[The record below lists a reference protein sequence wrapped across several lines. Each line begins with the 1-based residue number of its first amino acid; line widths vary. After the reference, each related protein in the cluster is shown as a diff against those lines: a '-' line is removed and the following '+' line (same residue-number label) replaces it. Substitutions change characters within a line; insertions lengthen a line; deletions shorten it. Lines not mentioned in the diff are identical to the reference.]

1 MTAKRIAVRGIEMV
15 VDDVGRGEPVVLV
28 HGFPLGR
35 ALWDPLVADLRDSCR
50 VVTYDLRH
58 HGETGGADVAT
69 SMEDFADDLLG
80 VIDSLDLP
88 RAVVGGLSMGGYAI
102 LQAVRKAP
110 ARFRALLLFDTRA
123 TPDTE
128 EARKGRF
135 ETAARVRRDGPDAF
149 VAAFVEKLVSPST
162 WTGKPQVVEAVRSMA
177 ARSTAAGIARTLEAL
192 ADRPSYVEV
201 LPAIDVPTLV
211 VVGEDDG
218 ITPPAMAELIA
229 SGVRGS
235 KLVTVPQA
243 GHVSPIERPDVV
255 GPAVRGFLREAGILR

>member
-1 MTAKRIAVRGIEMV
+1 MTTKRIEVRGISTV

-35 ALWDPLVADLRDSCR
+35 ALWDPLREMLADGCR

-58 HGETGGADVAT
+58 HGETGGPDVAT
-69 SMEDFADDLLG
+69 SMEDFAADLVALM
-80 VIDSLDLP
+80 DALDLR
-88 RAVVGGLSMGGYAI
+88 RAAVGGLSMGGYAI
-102 LQAVRKAP
+102 LQAARTA
-110 ARFRALLLFDTRA
+110 AERFRALLLFDTRA

-128 EARKGRF
+128 EARAGRF

-149 VAAFVEKLVSPST
+149 VGEFVRKLVSPAT
-162 WTGKPQVVEAVRSMA
+162 WQGRPEVVEAVRSMA
-177 ARSTAAGIARTLEAL
+177 RRSTAAGIARTLEAL
-192 ADRPSYVEV
+192 ADRPSYVEI

-229 SGVRGS
+229 AGVRGS

-243 GHVSPIERPDVV
+243 GHVSPIERPDLV
-255 GPAVRGFLREAGILR
+255 GPSVAGFLRDAGILR